1 MINDRYSGV
10 CIRETTTGS
19 QQGDGN
25 VIWLYNATPNVTAA
39 TTVRWRQLDRRE
51 ELLHGPRYTP
61 RPNETTSPG
70 YSAARID
77 RTHANN
83 TKAAITKPCFLTAS
97 MRWGVCENRHVHT
110 RRWTFRH
117 QAHHVHSSSSR
128 VTARLAATD
137 AHALTNN
144 STSHVTGI
152 SRDSRHRPASQRQH
166 FPGRAPSQ
174 MSSSQQGEQPAP
186 RPLQMGAK
194 GAYIVRLL
202 MVGDSSCGKTSL
214 VLRFD
219 QNVFSTKFVT
229 TIGVDYRDKMVKI
242 EGAPMR
248 LQLWDTAGQERFRSL
263 TSNFFGRADGFV
275 LCYDISNR
283 PSFDHVIG
291 WMRDI
296 KTRAPPDCDIVLC
309 GNKSDL
315 EGDRVVQTSEGKSL
329 AEEYG
334 VQFFETSALTGANV
348 ETMFNALATTI
359 KRRRIDEY
367 EGSQGASVAGG
378 QGSVGVG
385 SVGGGT
391 AQTVNLGRAVD
402 AGGGGGG
409 AGRSCC

>member
-1 MINDRYSGV
+1 M
-10 CIRETTTGS
+10 
-19 QQGDGN
+19 QDG
-25 VIWLYNATPNVTAA
+25 TA
-39 TTVRWRQLDRRE
+39 V
-51 ELLHGPRYTP
+51 
-61 RPNETTSPG
+61 
-70 YSAARID
+70 
-77 RTHANN
+77 
-83 TKAAITKPCFLTAS
+83 
-97 MRWGVCENRHVHT
+97 
-110 RRWTFRH
+110 
-117 QAHHVHSSSSR
+117 
-128 VTARLAATD
+128 
-137 AHALTNN
+137 
-144 STSHVTGI
+144 
-152 SRDSRHRPASQRQH
+152 
-166 FPGRAPSQ
+166 
-174 MSSSQQGEQPAP
+174 P

-194 GAYIVRLL
+194 GSYIVRLL

-315 EGDRVVQTSEGKSL
+315 DNDRVVTAQEGKAL

-334 VQFFETSALTGANV
+334 VQFFETSALTGNNV
-348 ETMFNALATTI
+348 ETMFTALATTI
-359 KRRRIDEY
+359 KRKRIDEL
-367 EGSQGASVAGG
+367 ETHGDGASVTEQSQAGTVKLG
-378 QGSVGVG
+378 DGS
-385 SVGGGT
+385 GGG
-391 AQTVNLGRAVD
+391 D
-402 AGGGGGG
+402 AGARKLGN
-409 AGRSCC
+409 CC